1 MGPRHL
7 DHRLFWSVAIG
18 WLAIDILTKRLA
30 LAYLIPGT
38 PVPFVGDFV
47 RFTLTFNRGAA
58 LGLSLGDWSRP
69 AFTLI
74 GFVMVGVLIG
84 VYRVTPL
91 GQRLRV
97 LLLALITG
105 GAIGNLIDRI
115 RWSHGVVDF
124 IDIGVGPTRFWTF
137 NVADVGISVSAIIL
151 AVAWSRDSRDSRDA
165 WDGG

>member
-1 MGPRHL
+1 MGQRHVH
-7 DHRLFWSVAIG
+7 HRLFWSVAIG

-30 LAYLIPGT
+30 LASLIPGT
-38 PVPFVGDFV
+38 PVPVVGDLV
-47 RFTLTFNRGAA
+47 RLTLTFNRGAA

-84 VYRVTPL
+84 VYRAAPR

-97 LLLALITG
+97 VLLALITG

-115 RWSHGVVDF
+115 RWAHGVVDF

-151 AVAWSRDSRDSRDA
+151 AIAWSRDGRDNRDTG
-165 WDGG
+165 DSG